1 MSAKSSNGCAAGP
14 APASRATE
22 PEPEPSLRR
31 RGCNLR
37 SLSRTPC
44 SRTERRAVP
53 VEVKLPTVLRAQ
65 ADGQASLDVD
75 GATVGEVFG
84 ELVERYPG
92 LRGNLLDDAG
102 GLHKF
107 VNVYKD
113 DDDIRYLE
121 GLDTKLADGD
131 VLSILPAVAGGT

>member
-1 MSAKSSNGCAAGP
+1 M
-14 APASRATE
+14 
-22 PEPEPSLRR
+22 
-31 RGCNLR
+31 
-37 SLSRTPC
+37 
-44 SRTERRAVP
+44 P
-53 VEVKLPTVLRAQ
+53 VEVKLPTVLRTHADAQ
-65 ADGQASLDVD
+65 ATVSLD
-75 GATVGEVFG
+75 GATVGEVFTA
-84 ELVERYPG
+84 LVERYPG

-131 VLSILPAVAGGT
+131 VLSILPAVAGGA